1 MLKTEKNEENS
12 YFLAFPFS
20 IFRENGSDLLIPK
33 AKEFFEELT
42 DYFNDNNIFYYLSQE
57 QKVCRENYYTEE
69 ELTKFD
75 YETMKK
81 CEYVFFTPENPYSDD
96 SYIELGWASA
106 LKKNII
112 LLLEK
117 NTYYPPLVTEIT
129 YMTNVKVYYYEDF
142 YNDVL
147 PIIKN
152 YVEECKTKKD
162 IKIIEKFLLNR
173 KEKLIS
179 LKKLKGGNHNRT
191 YAINNKYFVKFKDE
205 LSVKEEKMYFGK
217 NNKPYSPKLY

>member
-1 MLKTEKNEENS
+1 
-12 YFLAFPFS
+12 
-20 IFRENGSDLLIPK
+20 
-33 AKEFFEELT
+33 
-42 DYFNDNNIFYYLSQE
+42 
-57 QKVCRENYYTEE
+57 
-69 ELTKFD
+69 
-75 YETMKK
+75 MKK
-81 CEYVFFTPENPYSDD
+81 CEYIFFVLENPYPDN

-129 YMTNVKVYYYEDF
+129 CMNNVKVYYYEDF

-162 IKIIEKFLLNR
+162 IKIIEKFLLN
-173 KEKLIS
+173 
-179 LKKLKGGNHNRT
+179 H
-191 YAINNKYFVKFKDE
+191 KY
-205 LSVKEEKMYFGK
+205 Y
-217 NNKPYSPKLY
+217 YI